1 MMSYSNKIW
10 INIGSG
16 NDGRQQAFIWT
27 ITDISWKVFPG
38 IHLNA
43 ISQQMLKNI
52 IHNMGL
58 EITL

>member
-1 MMSYSNKIW
+1 MSYSNKIW

-16 NDGRQQAFIWT
+16 NDWRQQAIIWT